1 MLDAVLIA
9 VDNLLTF
16 NSLFYL
22 VLGTCIGLVFG
33 AIPGLGGTTAIA
45 LLIPLTFGMENFEAI
60 VLMGGVMASTS
71 TGGSVSAILLNT
83 PGIAPNAAT
92 TFDGYPLAQ
101 QGKAGLA
108 LGAGATASALGGLI
122 GVATLVAVIPIAK
135 EIVLLFAPAE
145 FFLLAVFGLCAI
157 AVATGGRLLQGL
169 ITACVGLIAGFI
181 GYDGVSGEIR
191 YAFDVDFLWDG
202 IKLVPALI
210 GLFAI
215 AEMINLSVKGGT
227 VAENPEIVKIQR
239 IFDGVKAV
247 FQNYTTMIRGSVIGT
262 FIGAVPGV
270 GGTVA
275 AFLSYSTQVQMSKE
289 PETYG
294 KGNILG
300 VIAPESANNAKDG
313 GSLIP
318 TLAFGIP
325 GSAETAVFLGVL
337 VLHGLDPG
345 PTILFEHEDVIFTL
359 ILTLT
364 FACVLATLIVLCL
377 ARTLAL
383 LTLIDVHILVPMV
396 TIIALV
402 GAYALQTEIGD
413 VFVALVFAVVGYY
426 MIRFDYPRIT
436 FTIALVLG
444 EITERSFHQTMM
456 ISDGSWSIFLTRNV
470 SLILLLLIAASLVYP
485 SLRLWMKKRGEAT
498 A

>member
-1 MLDAVLIA
+1 
-9 VDNLLTF
+9 
-16 NSLFYL
+16 
-22 VLGTCIGLVFG
+22 GTCIGLVFG

-181 GYDGVSGEIR
+181 GYDGVSGEVR

-247 FQNYTTMIRGSVIGT
+247 FQNYTTMFRGSAIGT

-364 FACVLATLIVLCL
+364 FACVLATLIVLSL
-377 ARTLAL
+377 ARTMAL
-383 LTLIDVHILVPMV
+383 LTLIDVHILVPVV
-396 TIIALV
+396 TVIALV

-426 MIRFDYPRIT
+426 MIRFNYPRIT

-470 SLILLLLIAASLVYP
+470 SLILLLLIAASLAYP
-485 SLRLWMKKRGEAT
+485 SLRLWMKKRGEA
-498 A
+498 AA